1 MHVDFAPDIAGGAM
15 FPYLEGMV
23 GPGLF
28 GMVIGKGGADMATRA
43 LGHVGQDEVG
53 RGISLRAIRK
63 NCLAVSASVSASRGP
78 SRRSPTS
85 SWPTRSRLGLMG
97 QAGRRC

>member
-1 MHVDFAPDIAGGAM
+1 MAGQA
-15 FPYLEGMV
+15 
-23 GPGLF
+23 F
-28 GMVIGKGGADMATRA
+28 GMVIGKGGADMVTRA
-43 LGHVGQDEVG
+43 LDHIGQDEVG
-53 RGISLRAIRK
+53 RGISLRTIRK
-63 NCLAVSASVSASRGP
+63 NCLAVSVSVSASRGP